1 MNNFGMQNIGMF
13 NLGMNNVGMNNMGMN
28 NAGIN
33 NMGMNNVGMNDNGLN
48 NIGFNNMGI
57 NPINMD
63 NQPNLMDE
71 NALRIKNII
80 LPYENKIKELEEII
94 RQKDFEIAILKDKLN
109 NNNNIQNQNLTN
121 INQMNMMIQF
131 QSKEIN
137 NKGKE
142 IVVLLKLDSVSQILQ
157 KKFICYENDMAYKLL
172 DQINENLHWNLLKY
186 YCNGKKIHPFLTIKE
201 NGIED
206 GSIIISSFAY
216 NIVFKHVNGFMM
228 NIAEDE
234 NYPIKKAIKYY
245 LLRIGKEGCF
255 KEFTFFWNAKKLNIE
270 DKTPIKIL
278 FGGLKNIT
286 IIVQ

>member
-28 NAGIN
+28 N
-33 NMGMNNVGMNDNGLN
+33 VGMNDNGLN
-48 NIGFNNMGI
+48 NIGINNMGI

-80 LPYENKIKELEEII
+80 QPCENKIKELEEII

-157 KKFICYENDMAYKLL
+157 KKFICYENDMAY
-172 DQINENLHWNLLKY
+172 IRSN
-186 YCNGKKIHPFLTIKE
+186 
-201 NGIED
+201 
-206 GSIIISSFAY
+206 
-216 NIVFKHVNGFMM
+216 
-228 NIAEDE
+228 
-234 NYPIKKAIKYY
+234 
-245 LLRIGKEGCF
+245 
-255 KEFTFFWNAKKLNIE
+255 
-270 DKTPIKIL
+270 
-278 FGGLKNIT
+278 
-286 IIVQ
+286 